1 MKNKFSLSF
10 GIALIAVGIFN
21 IFIETNRTILF
32 GMSISAFIFSLI
44 NILFSV
50 KLTKKYEWVY
60 IIPFIIL
67 LTFSCFSES
76 LMNFYFVREIVN
88 GKTTSVLT
96 FLSFGLSF
104 VSEYINGVKDDL
116 RESIKHLSL
125 VNESLQYSVL
135 IQEKIVKYRKSILKS
150 KKIMD
155 LDAVIFVEDIEKLC
169 NEKIKKASIE
179 SELLVNKK
187 NEYTLDDFSKAYV
200 KNNDI
205 LKYKK

>member
-104 VSEYINGVKDDL
+104 VSEYINGVKNDL

-150 KKIMD
+150 KK
-155 LDAVIFVEDIEKLC
+155 
-169 NEKIKKASIE
+169 
-179 SELLVNKK
+179 
-187 NEYTLDDFSKAYV
+187 
-200 KNNDI
+200 NNGFGCSNFCGG
-205 LKYKK
+205 Y